1 MAQTQS
7 VRAINPIGKMRFR
20 NLTVTTEKM
29 RLVGEDFIS
38 NKSNKLLNLAGR
50 KVRYSL
56 LKLTSHRTRT
66 NWENKA
72 SINRRLC
79 WNESPSPIFLPV
91 TLQYDMLFE
100 LEREKVLHTGIT
112 IRIFRNLVGIN
123 ERYLIAVHIQR
134 AESTRLRCLCKFPRC
149 SWCSIFSREGRVEN
163 LLIVS
168 FGDKNWHLLCSCFF
182 YGKFCFR
189 YTLWSYTW
197 GRPGQR
203 RVSRARAWGE
213 SEFFVQRENGGR

>member
-1 MAQTQS
+1 
-7 VRAINPIGKMRFR
+7 MRFR

-56 LKLTSHRTRT
+56 LKLTSHGTRT

-72 SINRRLC
+72 SSNRRLC

-123 ERYLIAVHIQR
+123 ERYLITVHIQR

-149 SWCSIFSREGRVEN
+149 SWCSIFFARGTCWKFIDSLVWRQKLTPT
-163 LLIVS
+163 LL
-168 FGDKNWHLLCSCFF
+168 LLF
-182 YGKFCFR
+182 
-189 YTLWSYTW
+189 LW
-197 GRPGQR
+197 
-203 RVSRARAWGE
+203 
-213 SEFFVQRENGGR
+213 

>member
-56 LKLTSHRTRT
+56 LKLTSHGTRT

-72 SINRRLC
+72 SSNRRLC
-79 WNESPSPIFLPV
+79 
-91 TLQYDMLFE
+91 
-100 LEREKVLHTGIT
+100 
-112 IRIFRNLVGIN
+112 
-123 ERYLIAVHIQR
+123 
-134 AESTRLRCLCKFPRC
+134 
-149 SWCSIFSREGRVEN
+149 
-163 LLIVS
+163 
-168 FGDKNWHLLCSCFF
+168 
-182 YGKFCFR
+182 
-189 YTLWSYTW
+189 
-197 GRPGQR
+197 
-203 RVSRARAWGE
+203 
-213 SEFFVQRENGGR
+213 